1 MEREGEARRLFSPS
15 DKLTRF
21 EEVKYKEYKTMKTSG
36 EVYVQDFI
44 SVLEADDAEKLTL
57 PGSPRGTM
65 HAYSP
70 RSALQS
76 PPKATAKMITAPPKP
91 LAI

>member
-1 MEREGEARRLFSPS
+1 
-15 DKLTRF
+15 
-21 EEVKYKEYKTMKTSG
+21 MKTSG

-70 RSALQS
+70 QSVLQS
-76 PPKATAKMITAPPKP
+76 PPKATKTITAPPKQM
-91 LAI
+91 AI

>member
-1 MEREGEARRLFSPS
+1 
-15 DKLTRF
+15 
-21 EEVKYKEYKTMKTSG
+21 MKTSG

-76 PPKATAKMITAPPKP
+76 PPKATAKMITAPPKA